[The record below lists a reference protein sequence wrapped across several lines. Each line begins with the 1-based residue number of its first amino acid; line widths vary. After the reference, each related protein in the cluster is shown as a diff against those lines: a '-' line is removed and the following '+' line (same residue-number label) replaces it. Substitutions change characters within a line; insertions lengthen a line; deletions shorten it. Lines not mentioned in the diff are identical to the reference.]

1 MSYNYSQLNNIIA
14 LQYAKKDN
22 IDDDNDYNWFLEET
36 LKMGKGY
43 IHPSNYFLNVGNKI
57 IENRYNKEKKNK
69 VIDAAL
75 YIDI

>member
-1 MSYNYSQLNNIIA
+1 MSYNYSELNNIIA

-22 IDDDNDYNWFLEET
+22 VYDDDYNWFLEET

-43 IHPSNYFLNVGNKI
+43 IKPSNYFLNVGNKI
-57 IENRYNKEKKNK
+57 IEDKNNKNNKNK

>member
-22 IDDDNDYNWFLEET
+22 ADDDDYNWFLEET

-57 IENRYNKEKKNK
+57 IEDKNNKNNKNK

>member
-1 MSYNYSQLNNIIA
+1 MSYNYSQLNNIIE

-22 IDDDNDYNWFLEET
+22 GGDDNWFLEET

-43 IHPSNYFLNVGNKI
+43 IHPSNYLKNIGNKI
-57 IENRYNKEKKNK
+57 MENRYNKQKKNK